1 MRSST
6 SRGAWRKAHLLLA
19 VAVGCVAACSA
30 DKPVAPRP
38 FAFVPSATRAS
49 GNWGQRG
56 RIVDATILRHLTK
69 KDAAALLAP
78 NASLGALEAFEP
90 RYDVDQYAISYT
102 TINERGEPTVASAG
116 VFVPIGAGTRLP
128 LVSFSHGTQ
137 TDKQKVPSTL
147 AFINPQGIVNAAH
160 GSVAVLADYVGM
172 GVDAAHIHPYLI
184 AQVGADAS
192 LDALRATKQ
201 LLQTLHLKLDGRLF
215 IYGYSQGGQVAMA
228 LLREIE
234 REPRS
239 GFTVTAAVGG
249 SGPYAFGE
257 VIKVAF
263 GNPNPPV
270 QKQLNVPVLFLFAAF
285 QDVYH
290 IADRMDQVFIPPFD
304 VLGERIVTAG
314 MTDAEVATQPFTK
327 AARDM
332 LRPELVESIINDSDA
347 PIVQAMRANET
358 YDFAPRAP
366 LRMYYTPADAIV
378 NPMNVFIA
386 LQRMQELG
394 ALNVEGISIAGPKGE
409 PLTHVAAQWPVYIA
423 ARRWFDTFPVP
434 IIADDE
440 GRTVNGGQL

>member
-6 SRGAWRKAHLLLA
+6 SQRPSRAARLLCAL
-19 VAVGCVAACSA
+19 VTVSVAACNA
-30 DKPVAPRP
+30 EKTAAPRHVA
-38 FAFVPSATRAS
+38 FAPSMSRES

-56 RIVDATILRHLTK
+56 RVVGAKILRHITAEE
-69 KDAAALLAP
+69 AAALLAP
-78 NASLGALEAFEP
+78 NASLGALDAFEP
-90 RYDVDQYAISYT
+90 RYDVDQYAMSYT
-102 TINERGEPTVASAG
+102 TINEKGEPTVASAG

-172 GVDAAHIHPYLI
+172 GVDAPHIHPYLV

-192 LDALRATKQ
+192 LDALRAARR
-201 LLQTLHLKLDGRLF
+201 LLTTLGLSLDGRLF

-239 GFTVTAAVGG
+239 HFTVTAAVGG

-263 GNPNPPV
+263 ANPNPPV
-270 QKQLNVPVLFLFAAF
+270 QKQLSVPVLFLFAAF

-290 IADRMDQVFIPPFD
+290 FAARMDQVLVPPFD
-304 VLGERIVTAG
+304 AIGERIVTRG
-314 MTDAEVATQPFTK
+314 MPDAEVATQPFTTV
-327 AARDM
+327 ARDM
-332 LRPELVESIINDSDA
+332 LRPTVVESILSDPNS
-347 PIVQAMRANET
+347 PIVLAMRANET

-366 LRMYYTPADAIV
+366 VRMYYTPADAVV
-378 NPMNVFIA
+378 NPTNAFIA
-386 LQRMQELG
+386 LQRMRELG
-394 ALNVEGISIAGPKGE
+394 APDVELFPVFGLHGE
-409 PLTHVAAQWPVYIA
+409 SLTHVAAQWPVYIA
-423 ARRWFDTFPVP
+423 ARRWFDTFPAPTTV
-434 IIADDE
+434 DDDDPDE
-440 GRTVNGGQL
+440 RREY